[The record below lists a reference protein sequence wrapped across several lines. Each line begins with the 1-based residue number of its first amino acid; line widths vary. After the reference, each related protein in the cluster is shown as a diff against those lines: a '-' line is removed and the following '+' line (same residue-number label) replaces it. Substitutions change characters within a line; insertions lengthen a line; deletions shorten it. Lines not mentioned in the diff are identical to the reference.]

1 MAKFVIYSAVAWGSS
16 AALTLGIIGADL
28 IMEDAEEDQEEVLVK
43 PNVGKPK
50 CFLRDDAH
58 GVFLHFPIM
67 ILMMINVLFF
77 LITTTTLYRLV

>member
-28 IMEDAEEDQEEVLVK
+28 IMEDAEEHQEEVLMK

-50 CFLRDDAH
+50 CFLRDDAQ

-77 LITTTTLYRLV
+77 LITTTTLYR